1 MTASEA
7 GIGIVA
13 EVVKEMF
20 PMSRDTFHLCYY
32 ARSEEANLL
41 DNGIDDTLVLSALD
55 DVTLISRGRRVNLR
69 TRFKELN
76 VERFD

>member
-7 GIGIVA
+7 GISVVA

-20 PMSRDTFHLCYY
+20 PTSRDTFHLCYY
-32 ARSEEANLL
+32 ARSEKANLL

-55 DVTLISRGRRVNLR
+55 NVTLISHGKRVNLR
-69 TRFKELN
+69 TRFK
-76 VERFD
+76 DSM